1 MKIYKYFY
9 RSIQDLLLS
18 LISKKNNFNKDLNSL
33 IQKIRYEEIYD
44 IGGSDGELIKDLDL
58 REKKYFCFD
67 IDEYNIKIGVKKYKK
82 NKNIFFFKK
91 SIDQI
96 KLKNTSKKRI
106 FIFKGVFHHLTD
118 LQIMK
123 FLAQLKK
130 KDSVLSIDPFYH
142 KNQKKISILLKKLD
156 KGNYIRDLKG
166 YSKILGDFLYKKKI
180 NYYLKF
186 YSHIIFYKNVDK
198 KIINK
203 IF

>member
-1 MKIYKYFY
+1 MRIYNYFY

-18 LISKKNNFNKDLNSL
+18 LIGKKNNFTKDLHSL
-33 IQKIRYEEIYD
+33 IQKIKFEEIYD
-44 IGGSDGELIKDLDL
+44 IGGSDGQLIKDLDL
-58 REKKYFCFD
+58 KRKKYFCFD
-67 IDEYNIKIGVKKYKK
+67 IDEHNIKIGYKKYKK
-82 NKNIFFFKK
+82 NKNIFFIKK

-118 LQIMK
+118 LQIIK

-156 KGNYIRDLKG
+156 RGNYIRDLKG
-166 YSKILGDFLYKKKI
+166 YHKILNNFSYKKKI

-186 YSHIIFYKNVDK
+186 YSHIIFYKNIDK
-198 KIINK
+198 KLINR
-203 IF
+203 FF